1 MKKYFNVLRKCPLFN
16 GISDENLTAM
26 LGCLQAKLREF
37 SRKENIFAEGDPA
50 GYMGIV
56 LSGTVQI
63 VRQDYFG
70 NRSII
75 GMAEPGDLFAESFAC
90 AGAAEMPV
98 DVVASEDAEVLLIH
112 QNRISNPCSSACD
125 FHKQMIFNLMKII
138 AAKNIAMNQ
147 KLEITSKRSTREKLM
162 AYLLM
167 QAKKNG
173 SSKFIIPYDRQEL
186 ADFLGVDRSGLSAE
200 ISKLR
205 AEGVICCHRN
215 QFEIKI

>member
-1 MKKYFNVLRKCPLFN
+1 MKNYFNVLRKCPLFN
-16 GISDENLTAM
+16 GISDENLMAM
-26 LGCLQAKLREF
+26 LGCLQAKNKKF
-37 SRKENIFAEGDPA
+37 FKKENIFFEGGPA
-50 GYMGIV
+50 GYIGIV
-56 LSGTVQI
+56 LSGAVQI
-63 VRQDYFG
+63 IRQDYFG

-90 AGAAEMPV
+90 AGIAEMPV
-98 DVVASEDAEVLLIH
+98 DVTASEDTEVMLIH
-112 QNRISNPCSSACD
+112 QSRISNPCSNACD
-125 FHKQMIFNLMKII
+125 FHRQMIFNLMKII

-162 AYLLM
+162 SYLLM

-173 SSKFIIPYDRQEL
+173 SSKFTIPYDRQEL

-205 AEGVICCHRN
+205 AEKVLLCRRN
-215 QFEIKI
+215 QFEIL

>member
-26 LGCLQAKLREF
+26 LGCLQAKNKKF
-37 SRKENIFAEGDPA
+37 PKKENIFSEGDPA

-56 LSGTVQI
+56 LSGAVQI

-112 QNRISNPCSSACD
+112 QSRISNPCSNACA
-125 FHKQMIFNLMKII
+125 FHRQMIFNLMKII

-173 SSKFIIPYDRQEL
+173 SNKFTIPYDRQEL

-205 AEGVICCHRN
+205 AEDVLKCYRN
-215 QFEIKI
+215 QFEIL